1 MQTPATSPA
10 QGNTQSEGKKFI
22 DFITYGTG
30 LVTRARFVNGR
41 KLKTPALYCTIAV
54 PLDER
59 GTANGRWTTFDVRV
73 LGKENLKLI
82 ESLIPAV
89 TDGKRP
95 RVHFSIGDAYA
106 DPYWKQTADEKRPRA
121 QFKGRLLRV
130 SLAKDEPQRELLSHG
145 LAYINELD
153 HGRTRLDIGMIHG
166 SVDALEKT
174 YVTCNLPKE
183 LDPEMEKALDTVI
196 AAQGSNAKVFA
207 SVVIRDLS
215 CSAFVFRDESKQ
227 AGQLGVNVNSVLQ
240 SLRWIRVEGEKVYV
254 RPKAQPQETAAA
266 EVQTEPVPATD
277 TQADADEEA
286 QWSGNYL
293 QAYPGQ
299 DDDYPF

>member
-1 MQTPATSPA
+1 MQTPTTSPVQA
-10 QGNTQSEGKKFI
+10 NGQSDGKKFI

-59 GTANGRWTTFDVRV
+59 GAANGRWTNFDVRV
-73 LGKENLKLI
+73 LGPDNIKFI
-82 ESLIPAV
+82 QSLIPAV

-106 DPYWKQTADEKRPRA
+106 DPYWKQTGDEKRPRA

-130 SLAKDEPQRELLSHG
+130 SPAKDEPQRELLSHG

-153 HGRTRLDIGMIHG
+153 RNRAHLSIGVVHG

-174 YVTCNLPKE
+174 YITCNLPKE
-183 LDPEMEKALDTVI
+183 IDPEMAKALDTVI
-196 AAQGSNAKVFA
+196 AAQSSNAKVFA

-215 CSAFVFRDESKQ
+215 CAAFVFRDESKQ

-254 RPKAQPQETAAA
+254 RPKAQPQETATA
-266 EVQTEPVPATD
+266 ESQAQPAPAND
-277 TQADADEEA
+277 TQDDADEEA
-286 QWSGNYL
+286 LWSGSYL

-299 DDDYPF
+299 DDDHPF